1 MLEKYWKSSVTL
13 FLRQGGCIF
22 MCERIKIENL
32 NVSYGNKQVL
42 FNVSMIVNKGMFG
55 LLGRNGAG
63 KSTLMKALVGLIP
76 IQSGELDI
84 CGIPSENKKEI
95 RSIIGY
101 LPQEFNI
108 YPNMKVGESL
118 EYLGTLSE
126 MDSKILR
133 SRIEEVLEIVNL
145 KKDINL
151 KVKALSG
158 GMKRR
163 LGIAQAILHN
173 PKILIVD
180 EPTAGLDPEERIRFR
195 NLLANLAED
204 KIVILSTHIVGDIE
218 STCNHMAVLN
228 NGRIMFNGTTKK
240 IIDSAKEFTYQVKIP
255 KSQVDDFRNRYVIT
269 AQHDLGDYVEIKV
282 LFKGKPDDNFTLVS
296 PTIEDGYLNLL
307 YDIGGTK

>member
-1 MLEKYWKSSVTL
+1 MSE
-13 FLRQGGCIF
+13 
-22 MCERIKIENL
+22 KIEIRNL

-42 FNVSMIVNKGMFG
+42 YDVSLSIDRGMFG

-63 KSTLMKALVGLIP
+63 KSTLMKVLVGLVP
-76 IQSGELDI
+76 IKSGEISI
-84 CGIPSENKKEI
+84 CGISRESEKDI

-101 LPQEFNI
+101 LPQEFNM
-108 YPNMKVGESL
+108 YPNMKVDEAL
-118 EYLGTLSE
+118 DYLGTLSE
-126 MDSKILR
+126 MKPRVLME
-133 SRIEEVLEIVNL
+133 RIEEVLEIVNL
-145 KKDINL
+145 KDDRNL

-173 PKILIVD
+173 PKVLIVD

-195 NLLANLAED
+195 NLLSNLAED

-218 STCNHMAVLN
+218 MTCSRLSVLN
-228 NGRIMFNGTTKK
+228 DGRIIFNGTTKE
-240 IIDSAKEFTYQVKIP
+240 IVDSAKGFTYEVKVP
-255 KSQVDDFRNRYVIT
+255 RSQVHDFKNRYVIT
-269 AQHDLGDYVEIKV
+269 AQKDFGDYVVMKL
-282 LFKGKPDDNFTLVS
+282 LFKGKPDDNFIPVS

>member
-1 MLEKYWKSSVTL
+1 MSEKI
-13 FLRQGGCIF
+13 R
-22 MCERIKIENL
+22 IENL

-42 FNVSMIVNKGMFG
+42 FDVSLTIDRGMFG

-63 KSTLMKALVGLIP
+63 KSTLMKALVGLVP
-76 IQSGELDI
+76 IQSGEIGI
-84 CGIPSENKKEI
+84 CGISSESKKDI

-101 LPQEFNI
+101 LPQEFNM
-108 YPNMKVGESL
+108 YPNMKVDEAL
-118 EYLGTLSE
+118 DYLGTLSE
-126 MDSKILR
+126 MKSRVLR
-133 SRIEEVLEIVNL
+133 ERIEEVLEIVNL
-145 KKDINL
+145 KEDRNL

-173 PKILIVD
+173 PKVLIVD

-195 NLLANLAED
+195 NLLSNLAED

-218 STCNHMAVLN
+218 MTCNRLSVLN
-228 NGRIMFNGTTKK
+228 DGRIIFKGTTKE
-240 IIDSAKEFTYQVKIP
+240 IVDSAKGFTYEVKVP
-255 KSQVDDFRNRYVIT
+255 KSQIYDFKNRYLIT
-269 AQHDLGDYVEIKV
+269 TQKDFGDYVEMKL
-282 LFKGKPDDNFTLVS
+282 LFKGKPDDQFIPVN

>member
-1 MLEKYWKSSVTL
+1 
-13 FLRQGGCIF
+13 
-22 MCERIKIENL
+22 MCERIEINNL

-42 FNVSMIVNKGMFG
+42 FDVSMKLDKGMFG

-63 KSTLMKALVGLIP
+63 KSTLMKAMVGLIP
-76 IQSGELDI
+76 IQSGDLDI
-84 CGIPSENKKEI
+84 CGIPGRDKREL

-108 YPNMKVGESL
+108 YPNMEVDEAL

-126 MDSKILR
+126 MNPKTLKR
-133 SRIEEVLEIVNL
+133 RIEEVLKIVNL
-145 KKDINL
+145 ERDRNL

-173 PKILIVD
+173 PKVLIVD

-218 STCNHMAVLN
+218 STCNRLAVLN
-228 NGRIMFNGTTKK
+228 NGKIIFDGTTNE
-240 IIDSAKEFTYQVKIP
+240 IIQSAKGFTYNVKVP
-255 KSQVDDFRNRYVIT
+255 KSQIHKFKNRYVIT
-269 AQHDLGDYVEIKV
+269 AQQDFGEYVETKV
-282 LFKGKPDDNFTLVS
+282 LFKGKPDNEFIPVN